1 MSTSLALDSVGPV
14 PRASALVALLWTG
27 FLLVCLFYAV
37 LAADYF
43 ISFAAGRE
51 GLWLRL
57 LAWSVGDE
65 YALGA
70 GSVHRA
76 QHAAYSAGLPFMLM
90 HTTLA
95 AISMALGPFQFMNGL
110 RQRRPALHRAMG
122 KIYLLAELVSMSGG
136 MMYLAITGLD
146 GVYTGAP
153 FALGLWGLNAMV
165 LVSGWL
171 AYRAIRRGEVAQHR
185 AWLAYNFG
193 LLLTAPGLRILWA
206 LYGLALPGWTQAETN
221 LAITTFLLPLCAMV
235 GLWCLSMGRW
245 PAPTASVPLPPRGL
259 PGVARALGGVC
270 LLLVADQFLLRW
282 SGATGLLGSHAS
294 AEAIAHE
301 AAAIANWRGLFV
313 VYVAALAAV
322 LWLGPSLWEN
332 PQRLRNRL
340 GGYLGCSALAA
351 LCGMAIGTVLGTGA
365 AGGLSMPSYWW
376 GLSLLWGVCLL
387 LAGLA
392 SRRACWALVQQWT
405 VLGHGIALSPLV
417 WLLAAP
423 ALRASLGL
431 SPQDAWLTGAIAGF
445 ALMFILAHAVNV
457 AGLARAAPRAVL
469 R

>member
-1 MSTSLALDSVGPV
+1 V
-14 PRASALVALLWTG
+14 
-27 FLLVCLFYAV
+27 
-37 LAADYF
+37 
-43 ISFAAGRE
+43 
-51 GLWLRL
+51 
-57 LAWSVGDE
+57 
-65 YALGA
+65 

-122 KIYLLAELVSMSGG
+122 KIYLLAEGLSMSGG
-136 MMYLAITGLD
+136 IIYLAITGLD

-165 LVSGWL
+165 LVTGWL

-235 GLWCLSMGRW
+235 GLWCLRAGRW
-245 PAPTASVPLPPRGL
+245 PASVASVSVLPRWL
-259 PGVARALGGVC
+259 PGLARVMGGVC

-282 SGATGLLGSHAS
+282 SGATAVLGSHAS
-294 AEAIAHE
+294 VEAIAHE
-301 AAAIANWRGLFV
+301 TAVFADWRALFAL
-313 VYVAALAAV
+313 YVMALAAV
-322 LWLGPSLWEN
+322 LWLGPSLPGN
-332 PQRLRNRL
+332 PQRLRERV
-340 GGYLGCSALAA
+340 GVYLGCGALAA

-376 GLSLLWGVCLL
+376 GLGLLWGVCLL
-387 LAGLA
+387 LAWLA
-392 SRRACWALVQQWT
+392 ARRQSWALVQQWM
-405 VLGHGIALSPLV
+405 VLSHGIALAPLV
-417 WLLAAP
+417 WLLSAP
-423 ALRASLGL
+423 ILRATLGL

-445 ALMFILAHAVNV
+445 ALMFMLAHAVNV
-457 AGLARAAPRAVL
+457 AGMARATPRAVL